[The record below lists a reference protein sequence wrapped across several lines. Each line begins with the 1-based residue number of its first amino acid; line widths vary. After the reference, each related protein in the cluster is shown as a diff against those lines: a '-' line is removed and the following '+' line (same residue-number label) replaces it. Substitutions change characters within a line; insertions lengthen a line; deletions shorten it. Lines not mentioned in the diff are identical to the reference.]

1 MSNENEQEFTGICSL
16 REFLSAKIPPDSAES
31 AYRFG
36 YSVGYSDG
44 YSRALQDLAATHRMG
59 YSRTMHALD
68 VLATF
73 WSCVLYPWRV
83 RARRANAI
91 EERPPSIKIEK
102 WREITRKVF
111 ERDNYTCFHCGR
123 SKEKDG
129 VQIVCDHIDA
139 VANGGGNELANL
151 VAACKECNRA
161 KSNQPI
167 ETFNLST
174 YLKRR
179 RKDVE

>member
-1 MSNENEQEFTGICSL
+1 MSDENEQELIGICSL
-16 REFLSAKIPPDSAES
+16 REFLAAEIPPDSAES

-73 WSCVLYPWRV
+73 WSRVLYPWRV
-83 RARRANAI
+83 RARARSSS

-102 WREITRKVF
+102 WHEITRKVF
-111 ERDNYTCFHCGR
+111 ELDNYTCFYCGK

-129 VQIVCDHIDA
+129 VRLVCDHVDA
-139 VANGGGNELANL
+139 VVRGGGNELGNL
-151 VAACKECNRA
+151 VTACKECNRA
-161 KSNQPI
+161 KGAKPI
-167 ETFNLST
+167 EDFSRRA
-174 YLKRR
+174 YLKWLGI
-179 RKDVE
+179 DVG

>member
-1 MSNENEQEFTGICSL
+1 MSDEELKICSL
-16 REFLSAKIPPDSAES
+16 REFLSAELPPEPAES
-31 AYRFG
+31 AYRR
-36 YSVGYSDG
+36 GYSDG
-44 YSRALQDLAATHRMG
+44 YARAIRDLATAHRLG

-73 WSCVLYPWRV
+73 WRGVLYKWHLN
-83 RARRANAI
+83 ARGSNPS
-91 EERPPSIKIEK
+91 EEWPPSIKIEK

-129 VQIVCDHIDA
+129 VQIVCDHVDA

-151 VAACKECNRA
+151 VASCKECNRA

-167 ETFNLST
+167 ENFN
-174 YLKRR
+174 RR
-179 RKDVE
+179 AYWKLIGIDVE